1 MPWAFESAANPS
13 ILRVHTTT
21 ELTSRTIETCP
32 PADAPPPLDAVLEL
46 DAVRSIDLHRYRA
59 RLNLHAG
66 LGAEDVRAPVA
77 EVLARAWGPEAELPE
92 EEPAR
97 AFEAPAWGPRLVAES
112 LEMGNDHPVARALF
126 HVEGVA
132 EVIAET
138 GVAHVR
144 LGCLFRWADREA
156 AVREALADLD

>member
-1 MPWAFESAANPS
+1 MPWAFEPAANPS
-13 ILRVHTTT
+13 ILRVHTTV

-32 PADAPPPLDAVLEL
+32 PAEAPSPFDAVLEL
-46 DAVRSIDLHRYRA
+46 PSIRSIDLHRYRA

-66 LGAEDVRAPVA
+66 MGAEDVRAAVA
-77 EVLARAWGPEAELPE
+77 EALARAWGPEAELPE

-97 AFEAPAWGPRLVAES
+97 AFEAPAWGPRVVAES
-112 LEMGNDHPVARALF
+112 LEMAGDHPVARALF
-126 HVEGVA
+126 RVEGVA

-144 LGCLFRWADREA
+144 LGFLFRWADREA
-156 AVREALADLD
+156 AVHDALADL